1 MKKVLSGVVAFS
13 VAVGLMACGSAGN
26 TAQTTAA
33 VKTEA
38 VKSEAAKTEAS
49 KTGAAQTE
57 TKGSGTAKTT
67 DPGKGKLV
75 IYSPLTESM
84 IDSMVSK
91 FEEETG
97 IETECL
103 AMGTGDA
110 LKRIETEAG
119 NPQADVLWSGT
130 IGTVKNKSEYFADY
144 TCANE
149 DAFYD
154 EYKNKEGNLT
164 RFDTIPSVI
173 MVNTDLIGDIK
184 IEGYEDLLN
193 PALKGK
199 IAFADPSASSSSFEH
214 LVNMLYAMGNGDPDK
229 GWDYVEKLSGQLDGK
244 LLGGSSAVYKGVA
257 DGEYTVGL
265 TFEQGAAQY
274 VGAGSPVKVIYMK
287 EGVIFRG
294 DGVYIIKGCKNEKN
308 AQAFVDWLTTQ
319 QTQTYMNNTQYRRTI
334 RKDVSSGDAMEAMD
348 KIKVIKDDETNTA
361 NHKSEWLDHFKKI
374 FTK

>member
-1 MKKVLSGVVAFS
+1 MKKQVIAISLAAMTAFS
-13 VAVGLMACGSAGN
+13 LMACSG
-26 TAQTTAA
+26 Q
-33 VKTEA
+33 
-38 VKSEAAKTEAS
+38 KSE
-49 KTGAAQTE
+49 
-57 TKGSGTAKTT
+57 GTASSDAKVESKDTKDGDLKET
-67 DPGKGKLV
+67 GKLV

-84 IDSMVSK
+84 IDEMITK

-97 IETECL
+97 IEAECL

-110 LKRIETEAG
+110 LKRIETEAD

-144 TCANE
+144 KCANE

-184 IEGYEDLLN
+184 VEGYEDLLN
-193 PALKGK
+193 PELKGK
-199 IAFADPSASSSSFEH
+199 IAFAEPSASSSSFEH

-229 GWDYVEKLSGQLDGK
+229 GWDYVDKLVDQLDGK

-265 TFEQGAAQY
+265 SFEQGASLY
-274 VGAGSPVKVIYMK
+274 
-287 EGVIFRG
+287 
-294 DGVYIIKGCKNEKN
+294 
-308 AQAFVDWLTTQ
+308 L
-319 QTQTYMNNTQYRRTI
+319 
-334 RKDVSSGDAMEAMD
+334 
-348 KIKVIKDDETNTA
+348 
-361 NHKSEWLDHFKKI
+361 
-374 FTK
+374 